1 MLSERYWTFWWG
13 SHLKYLLFFSICY
26 YYYYYYYYFIASWR
40 WFLTYTYPIFVNKF
54 FGFSS
59 LEFFIE
65 SLYASNIFHSFFSF
79 YYFFSFMFLFNK
91 YIYIYIYIVCLFI
104 IIIIIIVIIYVYVS
118 STCTGLAEKRIRF
131 TLKVW
136 VLFGTCILEFFYSF
150 IIEWWVLVNLKYR
163 KIFFTTRFCYQI

>member
-13 SHLKYLLFFSICY
+13 SHLKYLLFFSICYY

-91 YIYIYIYIVCLFI
+91 YIYIYIYCLLVYYYYYNYCYHLCFC
-104 IIIIIIVIIYVYVS
+104 VLHLYRPCWETNKIYSQGLSLVWYLYFRIFLFFYYWMVS
-118 STCTGLAEKRIRF
+118 SCKF
-131 TLKVW
+131 QV
-136 VLFGTCILEFFYSF
+136 
-150 IIEWWVLVNLKYR
+150 
-163 KIFFTTRFCYQI
+163 